1 MTLTP
6 NLTSSGYDVL
16 NFADRYSYIP
26 VINDLGRPLFAKAT
40 YTINPLGGNNGF
52 KVISNTSVVTGNF
65 ISIQTIASTAIT
77 ALTAANGSV
86 INSGSGI
93 SGVTFP
99 ANFTINGSY
108 IGIQLASGS
117 VLAYNA

>member
-16 NFADRYSYIP
+16 NFTDRYSY
-26 VINDLGRPLFAKAT
+26 VTVNNDLGRPLFAKAT
-40 YTINPLGGNNGF
+40 YSINPLAGNNGF

-77 ALTAANGSV
+77 ALTAANGNV

-93 SGVTFP
+93 NGVTFP
-99 ANFTINGSY
+99 ANFTINGYY
-108 IGIQLASGS
+108 IAIQLSSGS